1 MERFIGRPK
10 TGQDEVR
17 AAPIFHAYSY
27 LYIDSSIGY
36 TFKCLASGI
45 WALRQGLVA
54 KQEAFATKST
64 PDFPSVFERII
75 TELTMAGGDSDTNGA
90 VAGSLLGAG
99 FGYSNLPAE
108 WVQDLKHRDWLLS
121 KVDAAIYL
129 SLGDGTLYD
138 SKKDQDNLVDGGKG
152 DMTQEEVD
160 KQWDAFEEMKYKR
173 IADYTKWADK
183 RQGKKGWLGRVLS

>member
-1 MERFIGRPK
+1 MEGFTGGPK
-10 TGQDEVR
+10 TRRAEVR
-17 AAPIFHAYSY
+17 GSPNIFHPYSY
-27 LYIDSSIGY
+27 SYIGSSIGY

-45 WALRQGLVA
+45 WALRQGLAA
-54 KQEAFATKST
+54 KQQAFATTST
-64 PDFPSVFERII
+64 PDFSAIFERII

-129 SLGDGTLYD
+129 SLGDGTPYD

-160 KQWDAFEEMKYKR
+160 KQWDAFEEMRYKR
-173 IADYTKWADK
+173 MVDYTK
-183 RQGKKGWLGRVLS
+183 